1 MIILILIMMLSW
13 QYDVNGVKNNVNMF
27 HWKALMF
34 FFQRGW
40 ELWGDV
46 GNKSDSFSQWT
57 RGGRRHNNVNAN
69 INIFFFKYLCHCK
82 YFAMANTNITTYKS
96 DSFSKWTRG
105 VRRHNN
111 VNANTFF
118 SPFASTIA
126 NILLIQIQIQN
137 TKYN

>member
-1 MIILILIMMLSW
+1 MGRSALAGVGSCLQKGPALSDID
-13 QYDVNGVKNNVNMF
+13 QFVRIAQIKSLNSNCVLVLMF
-27 HWKALMF
+27 HDCL
-34 FFQRGW
+34 
-40 ELWGDV
+40 
-46 GNKSDSFSQWT
+46 SQWT

-69 INIFFFKYLCHCK
+69 INIFFFKYLYNCK
-82 YFAMANTNITTYKS
+82 YSSMANTNITTYKS

-126 NILLIQIQIQN
+126 NILLIQIQIHN